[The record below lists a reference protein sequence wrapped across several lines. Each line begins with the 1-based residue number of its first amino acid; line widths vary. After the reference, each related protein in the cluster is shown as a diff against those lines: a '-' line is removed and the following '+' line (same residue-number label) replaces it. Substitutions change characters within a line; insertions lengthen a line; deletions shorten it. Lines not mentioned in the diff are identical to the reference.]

1 MRLKELKGRFERSG
15 MVDINFFVINSTPT
29 TIVEQGEIEIE
40 EDTWKA
46 ISPIEAEGF
55 PLVETSLESL
65 NKTLG
70 PEFYLIEDNSQLQ
83 IWKKLHVSRDQILVV
98 DGSVFKLLFTLDLFF
113 IDIVFLFYLHF

>member
-1 MRLKELKGRFERSG
+1 M
-15 MVDINFFVINSTPT
+15 MDINFFVINSSPT
-29 TIVEQGEIEIE
+29 TIIDEEEIEIE

-46 ISPIEAEGF
+46 ISPTEAEGL

-70 PEFYLIEDNSQLQ
+70 PEFYLIKDNSQLQ

-98 DGSVFKLLFTLDLFF
+98 DGSVFK
-113 IDIVFLFYLHF
+113 